1 MVEYKI
7 VKCDSVV
14 DCSGNYRPMLYFE
27 PSMDIIINMRNN
39 EDILFIDIID
49 TDQYSGSSIPVVIDI
64 ATCNFTYGQQF
75 YTATLVDTQWV
86 GIPKHLGHF
95 VIHKGP
101 LNKCGSVPEPVVP
114 EPVVPEPGPVIPDT
128 NLSSSSQDDSPDD
141 SQDDSQDDSRDN
153 SQDDS
158 QDDSQDNSQ
167 DTDTSQKCISKSKS
181 IQNGLIVLVVILVV
195 FLIILSVMRM

>member
-95 VIHKGP
+95 IIHKGP
-101 LNKCGSVPEPVVP
+101 LNKCGSVP
-114 EPVVPEPGPVIPDT
+114 DT
-128 NLSSSSQDDSPDD
+128 NLSNSSQDVLSNSSQDVLSDDSQDVSPDDSPDD
-141 SQDDSQDDSRDN
+141 SQDVSPDVSP
-153 SQDDS
+153 DDS
-158 QDDSQDNSQ
+158 QDVSPDDSQ